1 MWIYKAKEPYRR
13 IDTYVCKMNQEGR
26 LTEELLKERCRIYR
40 SCKDEYSADQYALS
54 HLNEMIEKAIDIIWN
69 AGDGINE

>member
-1 MWIYKAKEPYRR
+1 
-13 IDTYVCKMNQEGR
+13 MNQEGR